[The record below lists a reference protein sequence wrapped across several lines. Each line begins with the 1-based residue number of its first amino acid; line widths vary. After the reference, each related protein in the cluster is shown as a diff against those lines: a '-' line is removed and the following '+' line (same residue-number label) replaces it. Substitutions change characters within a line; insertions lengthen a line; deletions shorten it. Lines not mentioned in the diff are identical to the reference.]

1 MKRSILPGIILI
13 LIGGLLFLDKL
24 GFYSLR
30 WSTTYPLI
38 LMLLGIIFF
47 SWVWRRGDKG
57 AVFPG
62 TILFLLG
69 VFLFLRNNYLLPA
82 YYLWEFW
89 PVFLIIVGLAFLVLF
104 IFKPYDWGVL
114 VPGGILLF
122 FGTVLFLDN
131 IYYLP
136 WQTRELVGTFWPV
149 ILIIIGIGIIL
160 GQFKRR
166 PE

>member
-1 MKRSILPGIILI
+1 MRRSIAPGIILI
-13 LIGGLLFLDKL
+13 LMGGLLLLDKL
-24 GFYSLR
+24 GYYRLR
-30 WSTTYPLI
+30 WSTIYPLI
-38 LMLLGIIFF
+38 LLLLGVMFF

-69 VFLFLRNNYLLPA
+69 LFFFFRNSGLLPL

-89 PVFLIIVGLAFLVLF
+89 PVFLIIVGLAFVVLF
-104 IFKPYDWGVL
+104 IFKPHDWGVL

-122 FGTVLFLDN
+122 FGTVFLLNN

-136 WQTRELVGTFWPV
+136 WRTRELVGTFWPV

-160 GQFKRR
+160 GQFKKR